1 MNNTIN
7 SILIIAIASA
17 VTILIRVLPFII
29 FDRGGKLPSW
39 VEYLGKVL
47 PPALMS
53 LLLVYC
59 VSGVDFASGTHGIP
73 EAIGIVIAMI
83 LHFKW
88 RNTLVS
94 IGVSTAVY
102 MLLVNL
108 KIF

>member
-1 MNNTIN
+1 MNITIN
-7 SILIIAIASA
+7 SILIIAVAA
-17 VTILIRVLPFII
+17 VVTIIIRALPFII

-59 VSGVDFASGTHGIP
+59 VSGVDFTGGSHGIP
-73 EAIGIVIAMI
+73 ELIGIAIAMV

-94 IGVSTAVY
+94 IGVSTAIYLV
-102 MLLVNL
+102 LVNL
-108 KIF
+108 VF

>member
-1 MNNTIN
+1 MNITVN
-7 SILIIAIASA
+7 SILIIAVAAI
-17 VTILIRVLPFII
+17 VTIIIRALPFII

-59 VSGVDFASGTHGIP
+59 VSGVDFTVDSHGIP
-73 EAIGIVIAMI
+73 EIIGIAIAMA
-83 LHFKW
+83 LHLKW

-94 IGVSTAVY
+94 IGVSTAIYLV
-102 MLLVNL
+102 LVNL
-108 KIF
+108 VF

>member
-1 MNNTIN
+1 MNITVN
-7 SILIIAIASA
+7 SILIIAVAA
-17 VTILIRVLPFII
+17 VVTIIIRALPFII

-59 VSGVDFASGTHGIP
+59 VSSVDFTRDTHGIP
-73 EAIGIVIAMI
+73 ELIGIAIAML

-94 IGVSTAVY
+94 IGVSTAIYLV
-102 MLLVNL
+102 LVNL
-108 KIF
+108 VF